1 VRSLL
6 MLFSVVKLSCKERV
20 LRMAILV
27 GAKAGIESVTP
38 RKLAL
43 EGLVKF
49 RNTTFSAATTL
60 FRFAATTFDSRFIVG
75 I

>member
-1 VRSLL
+1 
-6 MLFSVVKLSCKERV
+6 
-20 LRMAILV
+20 MAILV